1 MAKVKKG
8 GFPKLG
14 VPLGDPNNKNNR
26 IFFGVYFGGLPMQGS
41 YRMSPEQERTRPR
54 TL

>member
-14 VPLGDPNNKNNR
+14 VPLGDPNNR
-26 IFFGVYFGGLPMQGS
+26 ITVFFGVYFGGLPMQGS
-41 YRMSPEQERTRPR
+41 YRMSPA
-54 TL
+54 